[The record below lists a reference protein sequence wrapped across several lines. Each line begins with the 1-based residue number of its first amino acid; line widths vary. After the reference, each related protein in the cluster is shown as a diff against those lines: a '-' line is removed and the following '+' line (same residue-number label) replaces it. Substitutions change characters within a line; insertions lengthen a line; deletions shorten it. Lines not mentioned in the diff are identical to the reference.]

1 MVGAIL
7 AMIESPRLSGRR
19 QSAASAEGW
28 RPSQRGRAHA
38 GRNGSVEEALSRQSR
53 YRTLKE
59 NLEIEGIMVS
69 DREIRA
75 LYVLARNPLE
85 TEHDRCNRER
95 TSMSSRGGPRIS
107 DARR

>member
-1 MVGAIL
+1 M
-7 AMIESPRLSGRR
+7 
-19 QSAASAEGW
+19 
-28 RPSQRGRAHA
+28 
-38 GRNGSVEEALSRQSR
+38 SRQSR

-95 TSMSSRGGPRIS
+95 TSMSSKDPGSQMHGGRASLEVRMRTHGKPQVRKAPGS
-107 DARR
+107 GR